1 MSERGTP
8 DQAVSAPQVLHPA
21 DIEPFDRGTGVK
33 TLPLIGKWNTQGNKV
48 TTGITIFGPGT
59 QIPLHTHNV
68 EETVMVLEGEAT
80 AVVGDDRF
88 DLVAEDVTW
97 VPSGVPH
104 CFINRGQGVMRIY
117 WVYGGRDV
125 TRTICATGE
134 TFEHLSEKDRGATK
148 AQ

>member
-1 MSERGTP
+1 MS
-8 DQAVSAPQVLHPA
+8 DQVTSDQTVSAPQVLHPA

-33 TLPLIGKWNTQGNKV
+33 TLPLIGKWSTQGNKV

-59 QIPLHTHNV
+59 QIPVHTHNV

-80 AVVGDDRF
+80 AVVGDERF

-104 CFINRGQGVMRIY
+104 CFINRGQTTMRIY
-117 WVYGGRDV
+117 WVYGGRAV

-134 TFEHLSEKDRGATK
+134 TFEHLSEKDRGAKK
-148 AQ
+148 A